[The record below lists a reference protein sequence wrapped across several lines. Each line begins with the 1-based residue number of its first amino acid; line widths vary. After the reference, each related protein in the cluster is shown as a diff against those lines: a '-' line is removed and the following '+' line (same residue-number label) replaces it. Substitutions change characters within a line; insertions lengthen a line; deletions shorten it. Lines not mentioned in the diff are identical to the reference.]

1 MCKLLCDSNIRL
13 ENFNDVL
20 RLYGDD
26 FDHQRLKTQL
36 TVLHSNLDSDVK
48 ALSGGMKLKSIISY
62 LQSLCL
68 AERELYSEVI
78 KVAKLILVMPATKAV
93 SERSFSTLRRL
104 KTWLRSTMN
113 QDRLN
118 WCMMLHIHNND
129 TDALDLNYLA
139 NEFVSQNSS
148 RHSIFGKFV

>member
-1 MCKLLCDSNIRL
+1 MNAITQRFGQNGFKFLCKLEELLCDSNIRL
-13 ENFNDVL
+13 ENFNDIL

-48 ALSGGMKLKSIISY
+48 TLSGGMKFKSIISY

-78 KVAKLILVMPATKAV
+78 KVA
-93 SERSFSTLRRL
+93 
-104 KTWLRSTMN
+104 
-113 QDRLN
+113 
-118 WCMMLHIHNND
+118 
-129 TDALDLNYLA
+129 
-139 NEFVSQNSS
+139 
-148 RHSIFGKFV
+148 